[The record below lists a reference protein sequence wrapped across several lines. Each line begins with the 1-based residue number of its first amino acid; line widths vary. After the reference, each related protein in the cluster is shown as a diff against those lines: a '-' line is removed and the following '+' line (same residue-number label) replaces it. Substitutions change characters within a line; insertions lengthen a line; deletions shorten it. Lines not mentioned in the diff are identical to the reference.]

1 MKAGLQDKSYIQRM
15 QALDWNAL
23 YNNHNL
29 GNFLEELR
37 GDWKKNLD
45 FVLIDSR
52 TGVTDIGS
60 ICTVQLPDTLLILL
74 TLNDQSL
81 EGSLNVLERMQA
93 TRTSFAFDR
102 AKLLVVPIISRLER
116 RVEYTLADEW
126 LAKFAKALAPIYED
140 WIHKDIKVGD
150 LLNYLRIPNIP
161 FWSFGEKLPVIEKG
175 TKEPDDI
182 GFPLETLAAFV
193 AQRFSFSDILVRNRD
208 AFVDAARR
216 KPTTNSIARQQE
228 EQALKQ
234 ETPARLF
241 LSYAAADEP
250 FSGELQKHLA
260 PLLRHNIID
269 IWSANQIP
277 AGTSWASEIDLRLQE
292 ANLILLLISP
302 DYLISPYSDLEMYQ
316 AIVKHNAGE
325 TVTLPIILR
334 PTDWEALPISKLK
347 VLPSNGVP
355 IVKWSSRDEAW
366 VNVVSDIRKVIEE
379 LRKP

>member
-161 FWSFGEKLPVIEKG
+161 FGV
-175 TKEPDDI
+175 
-182 GFPLETLAAFV
+182 LE
-193 AQRFSFSDILVRNRD
+193 RN
-208 AFVDAARR
+208 F
-216 KPTTNSIARQQE
+216 
-228 EQALKQ
+228 
-234 ETPARLF
+234 RL
-241 LSYAAADEP
+241 
-250 FSGELQKHLA
+250 
-260 PLLRHNIID
+260 
-269 IWSANQIP
+269 
-277 AGTSWASEIDLRLQE
+277 
-292 ANLILLLISP
+292 
-302 DYLISPYSDLEMYQ
+302 
-316 AIVKHNAGE
+316 
-325 TVTLPIILR
+325 
-334 PTDWEALPISKLK
+334 SKK
-347 VLPSNGVP
+347 VLRNQMILDSP
-355 IVKWSSRDEAW
+355 
-366 VNVVSDIRKVIEE
+366 
-379 LRKP
+379 